1 MLNKKFAKTIELQ
14 ERRRREAMSTGG
26 DVTSQM
32 DLMLNFEANF

>member
-1 MLNKKFAKTIELQ
+1 MHFFFQVQSEFQ

-32 DLMLNFEANF
+32 NLMLNFEANF